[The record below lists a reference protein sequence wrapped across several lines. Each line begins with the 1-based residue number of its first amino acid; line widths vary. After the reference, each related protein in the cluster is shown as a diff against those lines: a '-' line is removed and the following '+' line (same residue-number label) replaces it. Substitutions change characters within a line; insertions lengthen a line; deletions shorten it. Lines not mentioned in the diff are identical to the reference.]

1 VAEQASQPPYSLGE
15 ESRELASTHSISL
28 RPHPAQLG
36 GFRIESKL
44 RKRIQKIQNRNESI
58 GEQNTKAA
66 LIDPLLSAL
75 GWDVEDIDEVS
86 REYRRKPQDNPVD
99 YALFMLRSPRL
110 FVEAKGLEKDLSD
123 RRWISQIL
131 GYATVVGVEWCV
143 LTNGDEYRLYNAHAP
158 VDVEQKLFRV
168 VRISESDQEE
178 YTLETLE
185 LLSKE
190 KMGDNL
196 LNVLWKAHFIDR
208 HVSRALGELLQND
221 DASLIRLIRRK
232 TPELTP
238 SDIRDSLKRADIHI
252 DFPVVSVSSQ
262 SSSREVE
269 DEVTL
274 PVKVVEKVEEARKTL
289 NIPGVHVIDLIR
301 ANLFEPP
308 LKLEKE
314 YKGEHLEAEIQQDG
328 TIVFDGETYRSLSLA
343 AAFARKSIIGAPAGR
358 KYPQTNGWVFWK
370 YRDTETGRL
379 EEIDVLRQRYL
390 TGQS

>member
-1 VAEQASQPPYSLGE
+1 VRVGSTPSRIHGE
-15 ESRELASTHSISL
+15 NIEMVNSTHQPLTSVL
-28 RPHPAQLG
+28 P
-36 GFRIESKL
+36 KL

-123 RRWISQIL
+123 RKWISQVL

-143 LTNGDEYRLYNAHAP
+143 LSNGDEYRLYNAHAP

-168 VRISESDQEE
+168 VRISESDEEE

-221 DASLIRLIRRK
+221 DASLIRLIRRR

-238 SDIRDSLKRADIHI
+238 SDIRESLKRADIRI
-252 DFPVVSVSSQ
+252 DFPVVSISAQ
-262 SSSREVE
+262 SIAREVE
-269 DEVTL
+269 DEVTQ
-274 PVKVVEKVEEARKTL
+274 PVEGVEKTEGAQKTL
-289 NIPGVHVIDLIR
+289 NIPGVQVIDLIR
-301 ANLFEPP
+301 ANLIEPP
-308 LKLEKE
+308 LKLEKV
-314 YKGEHLEAEIQQDG
+314 YKGAHLVAEVQQDG

-343 AAFARKSIIGAPAGR
+343 AALARKSIIGAPEGR

-370 YRDTETGRL
+370 YRDWETGRL

-390 TGQS
+390 KGHFQS

>member
-1 VAEQASQPPYSLGE
+1 MTDSTRQSLTGV
-15 ESRELASTHSISL
+15 L
-28 RPHPAQLG
+28 P
-36 GFRIESKL
+36 KL
-44 RKRIQKIQNRNESI
+44 RKRIQKIRSRRESI

-66 LIDPLLSAL
+66 LIEPLLAVL
-75 GWDVEDIDEVS
+75 GWDIEDIDEIS

-123 RRWISQIL
+123 RKWISQVL

-168 VRISESDQEE
+168 VRISDSDQEE
-178 YTLETLE
+178 YALDTLE

-208 HVSRALGELLQND
+208 HVSKALGELLRND
-221 DASLIRLIRRK
+221 DAGLIRLIRKK

-238 SDIRDSLKRADIHI
+238 SDIRESLKRADIRI

-262 SSSREVE
+262 SSAEEVE
-269 DEVTL
+269 DEATP
-274 PVKVVEKVEEARKTL
+274 PVKVVEKTKAGRKTL
-289 NIPGVHVIDLIR
+289 NILGVQIVDLIR
-301 ANLFEPP
+301 ANLIKPP

-314 YKGEHLEAEIQQDG
+314 YKGEHLEAEVQQDG

-343 AAFARKSIIGAPAGR
+343 AAFARKSIIGAPEGR
-358 KYPQTNGWVFWK
+358 KYPQTNGWVFWR
-370 YRDTETGRL
+370 YHDPVTGRL

-390 TGQS
+390 QANY

>member
-1 VAEQASQPPYSLGE
+1 MFPFSKGRV
-15 ESRELASTHSISL
+15 RSIPSKVYW
-28 RPHPAQLG
+28 G
-36 GFRIESKL
+36 GDLKMTDSPRQTLTSVLPKL
-44 RKRIQKIQNRNESI
+44 RKRIQKIKSRKESI

-123 RRWISQIL
+123 RKWISQVL

-143 LTNGDEYRLYNAHAP
+143 LTNGEEYRLYNAHAP

-178 YTLETLE
+178 YILETLE

-196 LNVLWKAHFIDR
+196 LNLLWKAHFIDR

-221 DASLIRLIRRK
+221 DASLIRLIRRQ

-238 SDIRDSLKRADIHI
+238 SEIRESLKRADIRI
-252 DFPVVSVSSQ
+252 DFPVVSISSQ
-262 SSSREVE
+262 SSAREVE

-274 PVKVVEKVEEARKTL
+274 PVKVVEKTEEAQKTL
-289 NIPGVHVIDLIR
+289 NIPGVQVIDLIR
-301 ANLFEPP
+301 AHLIEPP

-314 YKGEHLEAEIQQDG
+314 YKGRHLEAEIQPDG

-343 AAFARKSIIGAPAGR
+343 AAFARKSIIGAPEGR
-358 KYPQTNGWVFWK
+358 NYPQTNGWVFWK

-379 EEIDVLRQRYL
+379 EEIDSLRQRYL
-390 TGQS
+390 KGQSQS

>member
-1 VAEQASQPPYSLGE
+1 MTS
-15 ESRELASTHSISL
+15 STRQTLTSVL
-28 RPHPAQLG
+28 P
-36 GFRIESKL
+36 KL
-44 RKRIQKIQNRNESI
+44 RKRIQKNKNRKESI

-86 REYRRKPQDNPVD
+86 QEYRRKPQDNPVD

-123 RRWISQIL
+123 RKWISQTL

-221 DASLIRLIRRK
+221 DASLIRLIRRQ
-232 TPELTP
+232 TPELAP
-238 SDIRDSLKRADIHI
+238 SDIRESLKRADFRI
-252 DFPVVSVSSQ
+252 DFPVVSISSQ
-262 SSSREVE
+262 SSAREVGN
-269 DEVTL
+269 EVTP
-274 PVKVVEKVEEARKTL
+274 PVEVVEKTEEVQKKL
-289 NIPGVHVIDLIR
+289 NIPGVQVIDLIR
-301 ANLFEPP
+301 ANLIEPP
-308 LKLEKE
+308 LKLEKQ
-314 YKGEHLEAEIQQDG
+314 YKGRHLEAEIQPDG

-343 AAFARKSIIGAPAGR
+343 AAFARKSIIGAPEGR

-370 YRDTETGRL
+370 YRDRETGTL
-379 EEIDVLRQRYL
+379 EEIDLLRQRYL
-390 TGQS
+390 TGQSRPSV

>member
-1 VAEQASQPPYSLGE
+1 MSSFRDGKVV
-15 ESRELASTHSISL
+15 SRPSSTTGSISEMTNSTRQTL
-28 RPHPAQLG
+28 TSVLH
-36 GFRIESKL
+36 KL
-44 RKRIQKIQNRNESI
+44 RKRIQKVQNRNENI

-66 LIDPLLSAL
+66 LIDPLLAAL

-110 FVEAKGLEKDLSD
+110 FVEAKGLEKDLTD
-123 RRWISQIL
+123 RKWISQVL

-178 YTLETLE
+178 YALETLE

-221 DASLIRLIRRK
+221 DASLIRLIRKR

-238 SDIRDSLKRADIHI
+238 AEIRESLKRADIRI

-262 SSSREVE
+262 SLAREEIE
-269 DEVTL
+269 DETTA
-274 PVKVVEKVEEARKTL
+274 PVEVVEKTKEGQKTL
-289 NIPGVHVIDLIR
+289 NIPGIKVSDLIR
-301 ANLFEPP
+301 ANLIDPP
-308 LKLEKE
+308 LKLEKV
-314 YKGEHLEAEIQQDG
+314 YKGAHLEAEVQQDG
-328 TIVFDGETYRSLSLA
+328 TIVFDGDTYTSLSLA
-343 AAFARKSIIGAPAGR
+343 AALARKSIIGAPEGR
-358 KYPQTNGWVFWK
+358 RYPQTNGWVFWK
-370 YRDTETGRL
+370 YWDSETGRL

-390 TGQS
+390 NGRSRS

>member
-1 VAEQASQPPYSLGE
+1 MADSTRQAL
-15 ESRELASTHSISL
+15 ISVL
-28 RPHPAQLG
+28 P
-36 GFRIESKL
+36 KL
-44 RKRIQKIQNRNESI
+44 RNRIQKVRNRKDSI

-66 LIDPLLSAL
+66 LIEPLLAAL
-75 GWDVEDIDEVS
+75 GWDIEDIDEVS

-123 RRWISQIL
+123 RKWISQVL

-168 VRISESDQEE
+168 VRLSDSDQEE
-178 YTLETLE
+178 YTIDTLE

-208 HVSRALGELLQND
+208 HVSTALGELLQND
-221 DASLIRLIRRK
+221 DAGLIRLIRRK
-232 TPELTP
+232 APELTP
-238 SDIRDSLKRADIHI
+238 SDIRDSLKRADIRI

-262 SSSREVE
+262 SFAREVE
-269 DEVTL
+269 DEVTT
-274 PVKVVEKVEEARKTL
+274 PVKVVEKTEKAKKTL
-289 NIPGVHVIDLIR
+289 NIPGVQVIDLIQ
-301 ANLFEPP
+301 ANLIEPP

-314 YKGEHLEAEIQQDG
+314 YKGKHLEAEIQRDG
-328 TIVFDGETYRSLSLA
+328 NIVFDGETYKSLSLA
-343 AAFARKSIIGAPAGR
+343 ASFARKFIIGAPEGR
-358 KYPQTNGWVFWK
+358 RYPQTNGWTFWK
-370 YRDTETGRL
+370 CRDPQTGRL
-379 EEIDVLRQRYL
+379 EEIDVLRQKYL
-390 TGQS
+390 KANS